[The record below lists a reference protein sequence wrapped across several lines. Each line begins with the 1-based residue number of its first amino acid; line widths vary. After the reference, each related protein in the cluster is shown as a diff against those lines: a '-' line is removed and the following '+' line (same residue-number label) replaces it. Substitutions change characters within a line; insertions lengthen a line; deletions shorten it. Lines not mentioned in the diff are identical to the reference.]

1 MSSITTNPATT
12 NPATTR
18 PSVTIAPTQTSP
30 VALPPSKLVVEG
42 ILPSDQ
48 TSYVDVAGLMSIL
61 QNYLVNSPLVKNTNG
76 DQIDTSIELSN
87 INHNLN
93 QISTAMSSNTSGNV
107 LAQQSGVD
115 SIVNNEMNR
124 LNDKKQTI
132 DSALSTQQRMMQM
145 NDSYTKRQKEYT
157 KMLVVVVV
165 GIVVMIF
172 MSYIS
177 FAFPEWSALATIVD
191 ILIIVFVFIFC
202 FWTYYY
208 LISRDTI
215 YYDQLNIQQIPF
227 PATNNGATGLVASSS
242 HAMNVLDS
250 SSTCVGPA
258 CCSIAD
264 NTRWD
269 SSHNIC
275 VKESFAGKYTTVKRE
290 TLPYGP
296 SEIGDY
302 SPY

>member
-12 NPATTR
+12 NPVTTR
-18 PSVTIAPTQTSP
+18 PSVTIAPT
-30 VALPPSKLVVEG
+30 
-42 ILPSDQ
+42 Q

-124 LNDKKQTI
+124 LNNKKQTI

-177 FAFPEWSALATIVD
+177 VAFPEWSALATIVD
-191 ILIIVFVFIFC
+191 ILIIVSVFIFC

-208 LISRDTI
+208 LISRDPI
-215 YYDQLNIQQIPF
+215 YYDQLNIQQAPF
-227 PATNNGATGLVASSS
+227 PATNNGASGTVASSS
-242 HAMNVLDS
+242 SPHAMNAMDS
-250 SSTCVGPA
+250 SGTCVGPS

-264 NTRWD
+264 NTIWD
-269 SSHNIC
+269 SSHNVC
-275 VKESFAGKYTTVKRE
+275 VKESFAGKYTTVKKE

>member
-1 MSSITTNPATT
+1 
-12 NPATTR
+12 
-18 PSVTIAPTQTSP
+18 
-30 VALPPSKLVVEG
+30 
-42 ILPSDQ
+42 
-48 TSYVDVAGLMSIL
+48 MSIL

-124 LNDKKQTI
+124 LNNKKQTI

-177 FAFPEWSALATIVD
+177 VAFPEWSALATIVD
-191 ILIIVFVFIFC
+191 ILIIVSVFIFC

-242 HAMNVLDS
+242 HAMNAMDS
-250 SSTCVGPA
+250 SGTCVGPS

-264 NTRWD
+264 NTIWD
-269 SSHNIC
+269 SSHNVC
-275 VKESFAGKYTTVKRE
+275 VKESFAGKYTTVKKE

>member
-1 MSSITTNPATT
+1 
-12 NPATTR
+12 
-18 PSVTIAPTQTSP
+18 
-30 VALPPSKLVVEG
+30 
-42 ILPSDQ
+42 
-48 TSYVDVAGLMSIL
+48 MSIL

-115 SIVNNEMNR
+115 SIVNTEINR
-124 LNDKKQTI
+124 LNEKKQTI
-132 DSALSTQQRMMQM
+132 DSAISTQQRMMQM

-157 KMLVVVVV
+157 KMLVVIVV
-165 GIVVMIF
+165 GIVLMIF

-191 ILIIVFVFIFC
+191 VLIIVTVFIFC

-215 YYDQLNIQQIPF
+215 YYDQLNIHQIPF
-227 PATNNGATGLVASSS
+227 PQTSNGASGTVGSSI
-242 HAMNVLDS
+242 VLDIS
-250 SSTCVGPA
+250 GSDSTCVGPA
-258 CCSIAD
+258 CCSIAK
-264 NTRWD
+264 NTTWD
-269 SSHNIC
+269 SSHNVC
-275 VKESFAGKYTTVKRE
+275 VKESFAGKYPSSKRE

-296 SEIGDY
+296 SEVGDY

>member
-1 MSSITTNPATT
+1 MSTTDPTTTNPAG
-12 NPATTR
+12 A
-18 PSVTIAPTQTSP
+18 VAPT
-30 VALPPSKLVVEG
+30 
-42 ILPSDQ
+42 Q

-87 INHNLN
+87 INNNLN
-93 QISTAMSSNTSGNV
+93 KISTAMSSNTSGNV

-115 SIVNNEMNR
+115 SIVNTEMNR

-132 DSALSTQQRMMQM
+132 DSAISTQQRMMQM
-145 NDSYTKRQKEYT
+145 NDSYTKRQTQYT
-157 KMLVVVVV
+157 KILVAIVV
-165 GIVVMIF
+165 GIVLLIF

-177 FAFPEWSALATIVD
+177 FAFPEWKALATIAD
-191 ILIIVFVFIFC
+191 IFIIVSVFIFC

-208 LISRDTI
+208 LISRDPI

-227 PATNNGATGLVASSS
+227 PSTSNGASGTVGSSP
-242 HAMNVLDS
+242 ALDVSGS

-258 CCSIAD
+258 CCSISK
-264 NTRWD
+264 NTKWD
-269 SSHNIC
+269 SSNNIC
-275 VKESFAGKYTTVKRE
+275 VKESFTGKYSKTNGV

-302 SPY
+302 SAY